1 VWETY
6 GNTFLAVIWIF
17 VYPALCE
24 TLFLIYYGI
33 LGSSDDQNLDY
44 VYFLDVMRCSLVA
57 GTNVTEE
64 HVCVFTIGRPRK

>member
-6 GNTFLAVIWIF
+6 GNTLRAVMWIF
-17 VYPALCE
+17 VYPALYE

-44 VYFLDVMRCSLVA
+44 VYF
-57 GTNVTEE
+57 
-64 HVCVFTIGRPRK
+64 